1 MFNSKLFK
9 PMVRIIN
16 FQRRLTEE
24 GREFFVLEITGGIEM
39 VKSRDSGQFYATS
52 KKANIPST
60 FDEETCKALIGTE
73 MPGNVEKQE
82 VDPYNY
88 VVKETGEEII
98 LTHRWVYNP
107 EEPSKSKE
115 GNAISQL
122 MGNKASSFSKN
133 GVPELEEQFI

>member
-1 MFNSKLFK
+1 
-9 PMVRIIN
+9 MVRIIN
-16 FQRRLTEE
+16 YQKRQAED
-24 GREFFVLEITGGIEM
+24 GREFFVLEITGGVEF
-39 VKSRDSGQFYATS
+39 VKSKETGQFYATS
-52 KKANIPST
+52 KKSSIPST

-73 MPGNVEKQE
+73 MSGNVEKQE

-115 GNAISQL
+115 DNAISQL